1 MTPPYIGGTVN
12 NNLPLRW
19 IIRGKIMTNHPSR
32 YEDIIHLP
40 HPVSKKRKRMSRYDR
55 AAQFSPFAALVGY
68 DAAIQEEGRRTS
80 ERRELAQD
88 AGEALNREYALLLE
102 HLEQTP
108 RVEVTWFREDDRKEG
123 GAYITSRGTLTALS
137 PGGQW
142 LELDGEE
149 RIRFS
154 DIFALEIPVFRES

>member
-1 MTPPYIGGTVN
+1 M
-12 NNLPLRW
+12 
-19 IIRGKIMTNHPSR
+19 
-32 YEDIIHLP
+32 
-40 HPVSKKRKRMSRYDR
+40 
-55 AAQFSPFAALVGY
+55 
-68 DAAIQEEGRRTS
+68 
-80 ERRELAQD
+80 
-88 AGEALNREYALLLE
+88 EALNRKYALLLE

-137 PGGQW
+137 PEGQW